1 MAYLYKYYI
10 SNVYSQLC
18 DSFKLARL
26 DLEYVMTDSILL
38 TFSFIDNK
46 LYEASGFFLVGS

>member
-18 DSFKLARL
+18 DSSKLVRL

-46 LYEASGFFLVGS
+46 LYEASGFF